1 MVCCPKAAPL
11 ASSRTE
17 AASPAVKSGAFN
29 MLDRIC
35 GSPPYCDS
43 SITNSRESTSIIIS
57 MPPGNTL
64 LVVISRSLCEC
75 HMNAQPRSLAGLA
88 CVFDGCK
95 FVQFGVG
102 LVPAG
107 AFAIVVPGTQP
118 DNARAVPLPSAR
130 NFVSARSA
138 ASGPKYGVPPYQAPL
153 AKIFGAGSVAGPP
166 LGTSPNGL
174 ASTGL
179 LLSWHHS

>member
-17 AASPAVKSGAFN
+17 AASPALKSGALN

-88 CVFDGCK
+88 CVLAGCRL
-95 FVQFGVG
+95 VQFGVG

-107 AFAIVVPGTQP
+107 AFAIVVPVTQP
-118 DNARAVPLPSAR
+118 DNAPAVPLPSLR
-130 NFVSARSA
+130 NVEVARSA
-138 ASGPKYGVPPYQAPL
+138 ASGPKEGVPPYQAPL
-153 AKIFGAGSVAGPP
+153 VKMFGAGKVG
-166 LGTSPNGL
+166 G
-174 ASTGL
+174 
-179 LLSWHHS
+179 